1 MKANKKETKT
11 GKTDIKYRKFA
22 EFYLFGGIYNG
33 EKFEPL
39 NAVKSYM
46 AVYCE
51 GGKMS
56 YNSAGVSS
64 SRLLKTPKVVEIIR
78 EIEEQPLNYSIK
90 KSEIVDSNK
99 EIRDRALR
107 DKKYADAIKANA
119 EISRLMGFYE
129 PDKVESSG
137 VIKFEFDNFSL
148 DDEPSFEQEENQE
161 ENIDE

>member
-1 MKANKKETKT
+1 MKTNKKEAKI

-22 EFYLFGGIYNG
+22 EFYLFGGEHNG

-39 NAVKSYM
+39 NATKSYLT
-46 AVYCE
+46 VYDV
-51 GGKMS
+51 GGKMDYYAAAS
-56 YNSAGVSS
+56 SAN
-64 SRLLKTPKVVEIIR
+64 RLLKNAKVIAIVR

-90 KSEIVDSNK
+90 KGEIIESNK
-99 EIRDRALR
+99 EIRDKALKDR
-107 DKKYADAIKANA
+107 KYSDAIKANA

-148 DDEPSFEQEENQE
+148 DDESSDEQE